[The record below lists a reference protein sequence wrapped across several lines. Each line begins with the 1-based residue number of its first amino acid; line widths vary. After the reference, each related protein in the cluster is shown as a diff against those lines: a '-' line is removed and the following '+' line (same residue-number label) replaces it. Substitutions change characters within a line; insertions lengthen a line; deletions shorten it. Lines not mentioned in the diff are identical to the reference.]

1 MNIVVDCD
9 GVLINNVRFEDKVL
23 DFLFRRIMEKYGVS
37 KERAKEMFW
46 KIGKKLEGRKEWHD
60 WRIYSEELKLGD
72 AWKEAHL
79 ANLKYLK
86 LVKGAKDFLSKVKG
100 DGHRLI
106 LASDAIKPVV
116 EWKLNRFGLEK
127 YFDLI
132 LSQDDTGCIKS
143 EEKYFKQI
151 LNKLKEPA
159 KNFVVIDNR
168 LDRGI
173 ETAKKVGMKTI
184 YIKRKE
190 HSHLYLKDKKEVE
203 PDFSVK
209 TLGQAYEKIKEIEA
223 RG

>member
-1 MNIVVDCD
+1 
-9 GVLINNVRFEDKVL
+9 
-23 DFLFRRIMEKYGVS
+23 
-37 KERAKEMFW
+37 
-46 KIGKKLEGRKEWHD
+46 
-60 WRIYSEELKLGD
+60 LGD

-79 ANLKYLK
+79 ANLKYLR
-86 LVKGAKDFLSKVKG
+86 LVKGAKDFLSRVKG

-106 LASDAIKPVV
+106 LASDAIKPVL

-190 HSHLYLKDKKEVE
+190 HSHLYLKDKEEVE

>member
-1 MNIVVDCD
+1 
-9 GVLINNVRFEDKVL
+9 
-23 DFLFRRIMEKYGVS
+23 
-37 KERAKEMFW
+37 
-46 KIGKKLEGRKEWHD
+46 
-60 WRIYSEELKLGD
+60 
-72 AWKEAHL
+72 
-79 ANLKYLK
+79 
-86 LVKGAKDFLSKVKG
+86 
-100 DGHRLI
+100 
-106 LASDAIKPVV
+106 
-116 EWKLNRFGLEK
+116 
-127 YFDLI
+127 
-132 LSQDDTGCIKS
+132 
-143 EEKYFKQI
+143 EKYFKQI

-173 ETAKKVGMKTI
+173 ETAKRVGMKTI